1 LAAEGWGAL
10 AGVVV
15 VVVMMAVA
23 AWRGARA
30 RRRPAGWSSLDLDQ
44 LAEWVA
50 LRLPPEVGR
59 SLSLPDVRRIV
70 GWNHEYFLS
79 RSVAGN
85 GHGDQVASPFM
96 VTGAETVDWVLSRAE
111 AEERAY
117 TASQVHAVL
126 AAQVRYL
133 GEHGFTR

>member
-1 LAAEGWGAL
+1 MAA
-10 AGVVV
+10 
-15 VVVMMAVA
+15 A
-23 AWRGARA
+23 AWRGAKARNRA
-30 RRRPAGWSSLDLDQ
+30 EGWSSLDLNR

-50 LRLPPEVGR
+50 LRLPPEV
-59 SLSLPDVRRIV
+59 SATLSLPDVRRIV
-70 GWNHEYFLS
+70 EWNHQYFLS

-85 GHGDQVASPFM
+85 GHGDQAAAPLV

-111 AEERAY
+111 AEERGY

-133 GEHGFTR
+133 SEHGLTG